1 MAGYK
6 MVGNAV
12 PCNLAYCLAKEIK
25 KQVKSNEKTTFPT
38 IVIKEANK
46 ELHETTL

>member
-12 PCNLAYCLAKEIK
+12 PCNLAYCLGKSLKQQLIEYQAHNKKITPFPVAKDHAIS
-25 KQVKSNEKTTFPT
+25 VCR
-38 IVIKEANK
+38 
-46 ELHETTL
+46 